1 MIGKLVVN
9 SDQLCRRFKRM
20 DGFCLQ
26 SRAVV
31 GLARCKKKCRASM
44 VREKNGEY
52 KKKSSGTSRGVTW
65 YLLEAPGSNRK
76 EREISGQ
83 QRKIQSMPEYRILFS

>member
-1 MIGKLVVN
+1 MIGKLVN

-44 VREKNGEY
+44 VREKKMGNT
-52 KKKSSGTSRGVTW
+52 KKKAVGHHAGLPGT
-65 YLLEAPGSNRK
+65 
-76 EREISGQ
+76 
-83 QRKIQSMPEYRILFS
+83 F